1 MTHVR
6 CFEPVED
13 AKATIL
19 ILGSMPGKESLR
31 AGQYYA
37 HPRNSFWPILGELVG
52 AKPALPYEERV
63 RVLRSAGIALWDVLE
78 SCVRATSLDSD
89 IEIGSLVSN
98 DFASFFS
105 SHRKIT
111 QVFFNG
117 VKAEDCYR
125 KHVLPVL
132 KGVSVVYERLPSTSP
147 ANASIPYKR
156 KLAAW
161 KVVVKQGPA
170 IRPTRP
176 SATIARAG

>member
-1 MTHVR
+1 MRYIR

-78 SCVRATSLDSD
+78 SCARTTSLDSD
-89 IEIGSLVSN
+89 IESGSLVSN

-105 SHRKIT
+105 GHQKIT
-111 QVFFNG
+111 RVFFNG

-125 KHVLPVL
+125 RHVLPVL
-132 KGVSVVYERLPSTSP
+132 KDVSVIYKRLPSTSP

-156 KLAAW
+156 KLSTW
-161 KVVVKQGPA
+161 KVVAKQDPK
-170 IRPTRP
+170 IRSTRTR
-176 SATIARAG
+176 ATTVR